1 MKQTFCCYTG
11 LLVLAMFMSGCAI
24 GNKYKIADVEPQ
36 LLVEGN
42 ASIAVASL
50 DKRPSIQDHSSPI
63 TYVGMVRGGY
73 GNPFNATTQSDLPFA
88 DAVSKAICQSLER
101 RGFKTTPVTVKF
113 EMSEEDATQELLDKS
128 KDKSILVVIKEWESD
143 SFYNLNIGYDFVL
156 KVFDKNGDILATSE
170 AKDKVAVSGS
180 VMTGS
185 LGLSKTEVPATFQK
199 AIETLLNEPAVVHAL
214 AE

>member
-1 MKQTFCCYTG
+1 MKQTFGGYAG
-11 LLVLAMFMSGCAI
+11 VLLLAMFMSGCAI

-36 LLVEGN
+36 LHVEGN

-50 DKRPSIQDHSSPI
+50 DKRPSIQDQSSPV

-73 GNPFNATTQSDLPFA
+73 GNSFDATTQSDLPFA
-88 DAVSKAICQSLER
+88 DAVSKAICQSLDR

-113 EMSEEDATQELLDKS
+113 EMSEEDTTKELLNQS

-143 SFYNLNIGYDFVL
+143 SFYNLNIGYNFVL
-156 KVFDKNGDILATSE
+156 KVLNKNGDVRATSE

-199 AIETLLNEPAVVHAL
+199 AIETLLNEPAVVKAL